1 MPKRMRRGKYR
12 LDLVIKNTNQIIDGL
27 EVPVYNLSA
36 LSKRE
41 RFYNLFRPIIGK
53 KKYKPHK
60 SFEEVAKYVPALPVN
75 VYE

>member
-1 MPKRMRRGKYR
+1 MRRGKYR

-60 SFEEVAKYVPALPVN
+60 SLEEVAKYVPALPVN